1 MPGGG
6 KGKGTNASISITGD
20 ANKPVALDVA
30 ADLDL
35 STTIGGGER
44 PVRMENASDTTIGG
58 GERPL
63 ATDMTMRTPDTFRT
77 DMRTA
82 SEFAITRPI
91 ETNSDMHLDVE
102 PVVVDLC
109 FTANIGKVPRLCI
122 RRPYEHHLSLRV
134 FGMELLG
141 LDLTGERNMIIDDLP
156 KRADVAWGGEKRQHH
171 DRSSYAEPTI
181 VADIPHVPPAG
192 GGLHIRLGP

>member
-20 ANKPVALDVA
+20 ADQPVALDVA
-30 ADLDL
+30 ADVDL

-44 PVRMENASDTTIGG
+44 PVRMENVSTTTIGG
-58 GERPL
+58 GDRPL
-63 ATDMTMRTPDTFRT
+63 ATDMTVRTPDTFRT
-77 DMRTA
+77 DMKSA
-82 SEFAITRPI
+82 SEIDAK
-91 ETNSDMHLDVE
+91 SDMHLDVE
-102 PVVVDLC
+102 PVVVDMC

-141 LDLTGERNMIIDDLP
+141 LDLTGERNIIIDDLP
-156 KRADVAWGGEKRQHH
+156 KRADVVFGQEKREYHG
-171 DRSSYAEPTI
+171 RSAYAEPKVVDGT
-181 VADIPHVPPAG
+181 PHAPPSG